1 MKSFF
6 RFTAPSSAA
15 LAIIAMLLTGCLFK
29 SSTMP
34 VRHFILAPIATNG
47 PAPATTEPLSVGIG
61 FVKMPTYLL
70 RDSLTVRTSD
80 NEIEKL
86 EGALWGERLDQC
98 FERALAANLS
108 WLLSSG
114 NVYSTDW
121 DRSQLMFRVFISVQ
135 QFDVDTQ
142 GRGTLIANWR
152 ITPPDTD
159 TPVKR
164 GTARLERTGP
174 ASRGNPGAVATTL
187 SELVAGFSREL
198 AEEIRGAPKG
208 SNK

>member
-1 MKSFF
+1 MRS
-6 RFTAPSSAA
+6 RFGFTIPGV
-15 LAIIAMLLTGCLFK
+15 IAMLLTGCLFK

-34 VRHFILAPIATNG
+34 VRHFILAPITTNG

-61 FVKMPTYLL
+61 FVRMPAYLL
-70 RDSLTVRTSD
+70 RDSLTVRTGD

-86 EGALWGERLDQC
+86 EGALWAERLDQC

-114 NVYSTDW
+114 NIYSTDW
-121 DRSQLMFRVFISVQ
+121 DRSHLMFRVFINVE
-135 QFDVDTQ
+135 QFDVDTHGH
-142 GRGTLIANWR
+142 GRLIANWR
-152 ITPPDTD
+152 ITPADMD

-174 ASRGNPGAVATTL
+174 APGGNPGAVATTL

-198 AEEIRGAPKG
+198 AEEIRGAPKA
-208 SNK
+208 KQ

>member
-1 MKSFF
+1 
-6 RFTAPSSAA
+6 
-15 LAIIAMLLTGCLFK
+15 
-29 SSTMP
+29 
-34 VRHFILAPIATNG
+34 
-47 PAPATTEPLSVGIG
+47 
-61 FVKMPTYLL
+61 MPTYLL